1 MTKKSGTITLPI
13 SEHMAEVGEPFREP
27 RAVSWLQECWVR
39 VFGIPDKL
47 PHESL
52 IKEFLRVAGKAV
64 VIDELS
70 IMRPDMG
77 GGSSMSR
84 CVRKF
89 GAGTQLRF
97 LGSFEIFREMHG
109 FIMRVEREVGGPLAP
124 NPPPPPACP
133 RPPTDEDHDADEDS
147 YRSLTIAGWDGPPAT
162 TNPSGMTAATAGTV
176 SSHHR
181 ASRLLGS
188 RGWTGRRPLAARR
201 PPFPASP
208 RSDCPRS
215 TRRIC

>member
-77 GGSSMSR
+77 GGIKHEP
-84 CVRKF
+84 VRAKIWCRDPTKIF
-89 GAGTQLRF
+89 GL
-97 LGSFEIFREMHG
+97 
-109 FIMRVEREVGGPLAP
+109 V
-124 NPPPPPACP
+124 
-133 RPPTDEDHDADEDS
+133 
-147 YRSLTIAGWDGPPAT
+147 
-162 TNPSGMTAATAGTV
+162 
-176 SSHHR
+176 
-181 ASRLLGS
+181 
-188 RGWTGRRPLAARR
+188 
-201 PPFPASP
+201 
-208 RSDCPRS
+208 
-215 TRRIC
+215 